1 HAEKSISLPLP
12 FCVALK
18 SWMALGTKD
27 FLSLSDEHDSDR
39 SLPLKMLLCP
49 LRVLCSGWWSLS
61 KMVRSLVNV
70 VFTAPDVRQSSS
82 LPTTAPPLLTSLS
95 SRPASLFFMLPPQ
108 HTTASTRTLATT
120 HATNTR

>member
-1 HAEKSISLPLP
+1 MDSGMEKLRPEEGRLRKTHAESLPLP

-61 KMVRSLVNV
+61 KMV
-70 VFTAPDVRQSSS
+70 SS
-82 LPTTAPPLLTSLS
+82 LLNGVERSEE
-95 SRPASLFFMLPPQ
+95 RG
-108 HTTASTRTLATT
+108 REEE
-120 HATNTR
+120 RGRDERRGEG